1 MVLLALSVERIGF
14 ILLGFEE
21 MERLR
26 VEEKREEL
34 SAKIQKKTKKKWQEA
49 IKLLA
54 I

>member
-1 MVLLALSVERIGF
+1 MVLLALSVAKIGL

-21 MERLR
+21 IERLSVVAKLER
-26 VEEKREEL
+26 LKI
-34 SAKIQKKTKKKWQEA
+34 KIQEKTKKKWQEV